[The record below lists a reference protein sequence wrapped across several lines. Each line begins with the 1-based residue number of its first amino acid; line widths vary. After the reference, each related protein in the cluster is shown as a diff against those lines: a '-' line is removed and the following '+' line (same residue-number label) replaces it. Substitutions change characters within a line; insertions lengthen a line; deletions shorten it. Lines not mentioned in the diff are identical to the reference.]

1 MSTPSRSRRLGVALL
16 TPLVLLLSACGAQIS
31 FTIHDDDTFELTML
45 VWDDTGSGTLTKD
58 TCTESAMG
66 GSSGFPSGTKPTY
79 TFTDHNG
86 APACEIKTA
95 KAPISSG
102 NKDLTI
108 THADGRYTFLM
119 SHSAI
124 ENMKKDPQTA
134 AALNLFPVELRVTF
148 PGEVTEVSGNGT
160 KEGNTA
166 VWSKMAEET
175 GDLKAV
181 GLDGKPTAPADKD
194 GSSAAGSSSTSST
207 SSGSSSTLWIVLGVV
222 GALVAV
228 GVIVAVV
235 VASRRRSKRQAAAQA
250 AYPSSYAPQQ
260 GYPQPAAQ
268 GDYQQPDQS
277 AYQPPQY

>member
-16 TPLVLLLSACGAQIS
+16 TPLVLLLSACGAQIG

-66 GSSGFPSGTKPTY
+66 GSSGLPSGTKPTY

-86 APACEIKTA
+86 APACEVKTA

-166 VWSKMAEET
+166 VWKAANKET
-175 GDLKAV
+175 SELRAV
-181 GLDGKPTAPADKD
+181 GADKG
-194 GSSAAGSSSTSST
+194 GSAV
-207 SSGSSSTLWIVLGVV
+207 LWIVLGVV
-222 GALVAV
+222 GALVVV

-250 AYPSSYAPQQ
+250 AYPSRYAPQQ
-260 GYPQPAAQ
+260 GYSQPAAQ

>member
-1 MSTPSRSRRLGVALL
+1 
-16 TPLVLLLSACGAQIS
+16 
-31 FTIHDDDTFELTML
+31 
-45 VWDDTGSGTLTKD
+45 
-58 TCTESAMG
+58 
-66 GSSGFPSGTKPTY
+66 
-79 TFTDHNG
+79 
-86 APACEIKTA
+86 
-95 KAPISSG
+95 
-102 NKDLTI
+102 
-108 THADGRYTFLM
+108 M

-260 GYPQPAAQ
+260 GYGYSQPAAQ
-268 GDYQQPDQS
+268 GDHQQPDQS